1 MQYEYLG
8 MSLIYNSFNN
18 NTGGLDEPETAV
30 KNILQSTDDN
40 IDFSNS

>member
-8 MSLIYNSFNN
+8 MSLIYNSFN